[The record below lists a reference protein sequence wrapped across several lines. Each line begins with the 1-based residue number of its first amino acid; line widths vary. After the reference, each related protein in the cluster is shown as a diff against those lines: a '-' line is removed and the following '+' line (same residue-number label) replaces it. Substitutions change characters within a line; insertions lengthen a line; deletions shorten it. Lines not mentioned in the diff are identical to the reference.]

1 MLLDFL
7 RSFKKLSII
16 SYVKLKSYL
25 TENLSLVELYNLNDI
40 WIEEGYTGQ
49 LPEQV
54 SLLKKIIKDYKV
66 ESVLEIGFNAGVSS
80 DLFLSVTSQDVVSFD
95 IGLHAYYKFG
105 KSYIDKKFP
114 NRHNLI
120 LGDSKDTIPEYI
132 VSNPSKKFDLIFI
145 DGGHDLETAESDLF
159 NCKDLSHNDT
169 IVIMDDTVY
178 EKTMEF
184 EWNLGPTNAWLKAI
198 DKKIINGISS
208 IHFYKG
214 RGMSWGKYS

>member
-80 DLFLSVTSQDVVSFD
+80 DLDQ
-95 IGLHAYYKFG
+95 
-105 KSYIDKKFP
+105 
-114 NRHNLI
+114 
-120 LGDSKDTIPEYI
+120 
-132 VSNPSKKFDLIFI
+132 
-145 DGGHDLETAESDLF
+145 
-159 NCKDLSHNDT
+159 
-169 IVIMDDTVY
+169 
-178 EKTMEF
+178 
-184 EWNLGPTNAWLKAI
+184 LK
-198 DKKIINGISS
+198 
-208 IHFYKG
+208 
-214 RGMSWGKYS
+214 ML